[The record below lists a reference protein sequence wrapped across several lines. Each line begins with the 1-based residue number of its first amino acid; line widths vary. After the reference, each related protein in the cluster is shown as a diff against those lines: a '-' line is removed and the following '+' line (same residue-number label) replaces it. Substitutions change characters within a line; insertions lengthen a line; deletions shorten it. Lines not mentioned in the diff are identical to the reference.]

1 LANYTRLIEL
11 KVKDDALKR
20 ATVRLFRS
28 LERIEKKLDVIGGK
42 GGKGFTQVA
51 KGAEKSAVAV
61 EKLNKATVKL
71 STLSTGVRG
80 SIKATAVALGLFGK
94 GAYDTFNALSKLTG
108 VYKPVGIGAGWI
120 KSQMIGAKV
129 ALLGAAAAAPLLTKA
144 LVAGAA
150 AYVIFGSKTGS
161 VVKGLVKVER
171 FAKKAT
177 QAVIEFVKKSKAPKG
192 GEITIFDQIMSA
204 KGGGLAG
211 LQKLLDQVTAA
222 QARLIS
228 TNSGYL
234 AQTIQVREVEKALN
248 AELMA
253 RRKIL
258 DGVILAEQRRVG
270 IGSNIQEA
278 GRAGGLEGL
287 KRLLAEAESI
297 QNRMLST
304 DEKYAEQSS
313 KVRII
318 QSAINKELARRE
330 VLMGKLN
337 IKEEK
342 SVSLAERLRK
352 AGAGFGGRVA
362 REMRPGRG
370 IERRGLAAAGIGGAA
385 GLGMM
390 ANTGIGG
397 FTGAGLG
404 KVSGAA
410 SWMMGGIPGLHGA
423 GAGLAKAT
431 TDITTLSAAAKGLG
445 GIMASHPAILGTA
458 LAAWVAFG
466 DKGIR
471 KAIEKMFGLGKQ
483 TKKTTA
489 TLFELGKT
497 TKLLTTGMSHDF
509 KVSADAAKQLGNTA
523 EVAFKKLDIAYRKQR
538 LARARYEK
546 GVSLGSGN
554 IQRSGY
560 GAWSARMDRQAATT
574 AAFSDPARRSAAV
587 TSHYD
592 LRGERLAQLK
602 GVGQQL
608 TIEQRINKVLA
619 KRGQILQGN
628 RAVRQRGGGG
638 MMSGFSGTR
647 MGQAVLGGGFP
658 LLFGGGPGAVLGGVA
673 GGLMGGF
680 AGGIGGSIIGQQ
692 LDRFVMAAAA
702 VGKALQDPTTG
713 LQKLSDMGIK
723 VDESIKKQVESL
735 VKLGNTFEA
744 QLIIQREFA
753 KIIGTK
759 GVDDLQNLGEAFDE
773 LKEAT
778 SELFL
783 IMSSQ
788 LAPAFTVVT
797 ELATKF
803 VRALTG
809 DATQRAASNL
819 DRPAF
824 VAAMKQARSFTNQQ
838 GVGTES
844 TFNTRWKAIYND
856 KLTELSN
863 LIVKKATPLDT
874 SRGGSYGSGHA
885 GIADVEGTNLKLL
898 NQRIELL
905 KVKDDLTNKEL
916 LDWEKKILHAETDV
930 RLAEAA
936 NEGRSVAL
944 ILKDHE
950 LKMLQLENGYVSEL
964 DEIYKDI
971 AVTIEDGLVKAIEG
985 AIKGTKTLGDVA
997 SSVLSQIANKM
1008 LKLGVNKLLTFL
1020 PFGLG
1025 EHFKADGGPV
1035 SGGTPYIVGEKGPE
1049 LFVPNSSGNIVPNH
1063 AMGGSMVV
1071 NVDASGSSAEGDDD
1085 RSRQLGELI
1094 GAAVQS
1100 EIVRQQRPGG
1110 TLY

>member
-94 GAYDTFNALSKLTG
+94 GAYDTANALSKLTG
-108 VYKPVGIGAGWI
+108 VYKPVGIGAGWL

-390 ANTGIGG
+390 ANTGIGS

-638 MMSGFSGTR
+638 MMSGFSGTK

-658 LLFGGGPGAVLGGVA
+658 LLFGGGPGAVLGGAA

-809 DATQRAASNL
+809 DATQRAAINL
-819 DRPAF
+819 NPEAFGKAKDTARKFALSQGFGSHDPAAYRA
-824 VAAMKQARSFTNQQ
+824 V
-838 GVGTES
+838 
-844 TFNTRWKAIYND
+844 YND
-856 KLTELSN
+856 KLTELAHG
-863 LIVKKATPLDT
+863 IVKESTPLTT

-930 RLAEAA
+930 KLAEAA

-971 AVTIEDGLVKAIEG
+971 AVTIEDGLVNAIEG
-985 AIKGTKTLGDVA
+985 AIQGTRTLGQVA

-1008 LKLGVNKLLTFL
+1008 LKLGVNKLLSFL
-1020 PFGLG
+1020 PGDLGGL
-1025 EHFKADGGPV
+1025 FKADGGPV
-1035 SGGTPYIVGEKGPE
+1035 SGGSPYIVGEKGPE
-1049 LFVPNSSGNIVPNH
+1049 LFVPKSSGNIVPNH

-1100 EIVRQQRPGG
+1100 EIIRQQRPGG